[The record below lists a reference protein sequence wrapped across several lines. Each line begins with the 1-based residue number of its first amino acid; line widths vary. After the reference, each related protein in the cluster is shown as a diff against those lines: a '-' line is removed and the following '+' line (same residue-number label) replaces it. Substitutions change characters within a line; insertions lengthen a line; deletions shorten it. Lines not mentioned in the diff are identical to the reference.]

1 MKKMYDVTAMTRK
14 AIRLIYREGATCE
27 DLSEM
32 FGLSI
37 GHIQRCVH
45 KSYSRKGNYQN
56 LLNKARLNK
65 AAKQQ
70 AEAQKAE
77 PEIIEEVILVDSGFV
92 MRAGV
97 KWLMQQSLPL
107 YIPAFCLRELE
118 RISEENPV
126 AEQVLNFFWAT
137 RRMSSIE
144 LNGKEI
150 LLKEPSKPLEK
161 PRSRGVVAVAVK
173 LYSLGKKVRLYTNS
187 YEVMKLALEQE
198 TLRIDPI
205 YQKSERIAG

>member
-1 MKKMYDVTAMTRK
+1 MKKMLDVTAMTAK
-14 AIRLIYREGATCE
+14 AIRMINREGATWK

-32 FGLSI
+32 FSLSI
-37 GHIQRCVH
+37 VHIQRCVRN
-45 KSYSRKGNYQN
+45 SYSRNGDYQN
-56 LLNKARLNK
+56 LLEKARQNK

-70 AEAQKAE
+70 AESQKAE
-77 PEIIEEVILVDSGFV
+77 PEINEEVILVDTGFV
-92 MRAGV
+92 KRAGV

-107 YIPAFCLRELE
+107 YIPAFCIRELE
-118 RISEENPV
+118 RMSEESSV
-126 AEQVLNFFWAT
+126 AKQVLTFYWST

-144 LNGKEI
+144 LNGKEL
-150 LLKEPSKPLEK
+150 LLKEPKSPLRK
-161 PRSRGVVAVAVK
+161 ARSRGVVAVAVK

-187 YEVMKLALEQE
+187 FEVEQLALEQE

>member
-14 AIRLIYREGATCE
+14 AIRLIYREGATWE
-27 DLSEM
+27 DISEM

-37 GHIQRCVH
+37 GHIQRCV
-45 KSYSRKGNYQN
+45 KNSYSRKGNYQK
-56 LLNKARLNK
+56 LLMKARLNK

-70 AEAQKAE
+70 AESQKAE
-77 PEIIEEVILVDSGFV
+77 PEIIEEVILVDTGFV

-97 KWLMQQSLPL
+97 SWLMQQSLPL

-118 RISEENPV
+118 RMSKESSV
-126 AEQVLNFFWAT
+126 AEQVLTFYWST

-150 LLKEPSKPLEK
+150 LLEEPKFPLRK
-161 PRSRGVVAVAVK
+161 ARSRGVVAAAVK
-173 LYSLGKKVRLYTNS
+173 LLSLGNKVRLYTNS
-187 YEVMKLALEQE
+187 LEVEQLALHQGSPH
-198 TLRIDPI
+198 IDPI
-205 YQKSERIAG
+205 YQSSERIAG

>member
-1 MKKMYDVTAMTRK
+1 MKKMLDVTAMTAK
-14 AIRLIYREGATCE
+14 AIRMINREGATWE

-32 FGLSI
+32 FSLSK
-37 GHIQRCVH
+37 GYIQKCVH
-45 KSYSRKGNYQN
+45 KSYSREGDYQN
-56 LLNKARLNK
+56 LLNKARQNK
-65 AAKQQ
+65 DAKQQ
-70 AEAQKAE
+70 AESQKKE
-77 PEIIEEVILVDSGFV
+77 QEIEEVILVDTGFV
-92 MRAGV
+92 KRAGV

-107 YIPAFCLRELE
+107 YIPAFCIRELE
-118 RISEENPV
+118 RMSRKDPV
-126 AEQVLNFFWAT
+126 AKQVLTFYWST

-150 LLKEPSKPLEK
+150 LLKELSKPLKK

-173 LYSLGKKVRLYTNS
+173 LYSLGNKVRLYTNS
-187 YEVMKLALEQE
+187 FEVEQLALEQE

>member
-1 MKKMYDVTAMTRK
+1 MKKMLDVTAMTAK
-14 AIRLIYREGATCE
+14 AIRMINREGATWE

-32 FGLSI
+32 FSLSK
-37 GHIQRCVH
+37 GYIQKCVH
-45 KSYSRKGNYQN
+45 KSYSREGDYQN
-56 LLNKARLNK
+56 LLNKARQNK
-65 AAKQQ
+65 DAKQQ
-70 AEAQKAE
+70 AESQKKE
-77 PEIIEEVILVDSGFV
+77 QEIEEVILVDTGFV
-92 MRAGV
+92 KRAGV

-107 YIPAFCLRELE
+107 YIPAFCIRELE
-118 RISEENPV
+118 RMSRKGPV
-126 AEQVLNFFWAT
+126 AKQVLTFYWST

-150 LLKEPSKPLEK
+150 LLKEPSKPLKK

-173 LYSLGKKVRLYTNS
+173 LYSLGNKVRLYTNS
-187 YEVMKLALEQE
+187 FEVEQLALEQE

>member
-1 MKKMYDVTAMTRK
+1 MTAK
-14 AIRLIYREGATCE
+14 AIRMINQENATWE

-37 GHIQRCVH
+37 GHIQRCVRN
-45 KSYSRKGNYQN
+45 SYSRKGNYQN
-56 LLNKARLNK
+56 LLMKARLNK

-70 AEAQKAE
+70 AESQKAE
-77 PEIIEEVILVDSGFV
+77 PEIIEEVILVDTGFV

-118 RISEENPV
+118 RMSRKDPV
-126 AEQVLNFFWAT
+126 AEQVLTFYWST

-173 LYSLGKKVRLYTNS
+173 LYSLGNKVRLYTNS
-187 YEVMKLALEQE
+187 FEVEQLALEQE

-205 YQKSERIAG
+205 YQSSERIAG

>member
-1 MKKMYDVTAMTRK
+1 MKKMLDVTAMTAK
-14 AIRLIYREGATCE
+14 AIRMINREGATWE

-32 FGLSI
+32 FSLSK
-37 GHIQRCVH
+37 GYIQKCVH
-45 KSYSRKGNYQN
+45 KSYSREGDYQN
-56 LLNKARLNK
+56 LLNKARQSK
-65 AAKQQ
+65 DAKQQ
-70 AEAQKAE
+70 AESQKKE
-77 PEIIEEVILVDSGFV
+77 QEIEEVILVDTGFV
-92 MRAGV
+92 KRAGV

-107 YIPAFCLRELE
+107 YIPAFCIRELE
-118 RISEENPV
+118 RMSRKDPV
-126 AEQVLNFFWAT
+126 AEQVLTFYWST

-150 LLKEPSKPLEK
+150 LLKEPSKPLKK

-173 LYSLGKKVRLYTNS
+173 LYSLGNKVRLYTNS
-187 YEVMKLALEQE
+187 FEVEQLALEQE

>member
-1 MKKMYDVTAMTRK
+1 MKKMLDVTAMTAK
-14 AIRLIYREGATCE
+14 AIRMINREGATWE

-32 FGLSI
+32 FSLSK
-37 GHIQRCVH
+37 GYIQKCVH
-45 KSYSRKGNYQN
+45 KSYSREGDYQN
-56 LLNKARLNK
+56 LLNKARQNK
-65 AAKQQ
+65 DAKQQ
-70 AEAQKAE
+70 AESQKKE
-77 PEIIEEVILVDSGFV
+77 QEIEEVILVDTGFV
-92 MRAGV
+92 KRAGV

-107 YIPAFCLRELE
+107 YIPAFCIRELE
-118 RISEENPV
+118 RMSRKDPV
-126 AEQVLNFFWAT
+126 AKQVLTFYWST

-150 LLKEPSKPLEK
+150 LLKEPSKPLKK

-173 LYSLGKKVRLYTNS
+173 LYSLGNKVRLYTNS
-187 YEVMKLALEQE
+187 FEVEQLALEQE